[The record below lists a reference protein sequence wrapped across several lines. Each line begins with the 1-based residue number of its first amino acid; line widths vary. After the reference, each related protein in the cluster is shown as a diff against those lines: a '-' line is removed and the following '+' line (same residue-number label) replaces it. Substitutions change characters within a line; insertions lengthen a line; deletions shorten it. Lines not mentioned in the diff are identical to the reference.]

1 MACRLETFPEDEICA
16 INEAVVQTNIKRGN
30 WLLGG
35 HSWLGR
41 KLYSYFMLN
50 LQQNRKNAFDQI
62 PEKFVNCKKSYV
74 FSLQKVIF
82 FIFIQL
88 IW

>member
-50 LQQNRKNAFDQI
+50 LQQNRKMHLTNPRNVCI
-62 PEKFVNCKKSYV
+62 LSTKFLPRDV
-74 FSLQKVIF
+74 FSFKKLLFSV
-82 FIFIQL
+82 L
-88 IW
+88 SS